1 MEAGRT
7 RLRSAPADSAP
18 GAGPGGRAGH
28 ATEGA
33 ARPLPKVR
41 SASPAREPAQV
52 SETGVLRAERGQAAA
67 PGASHARQDRV
78 TRARAPGARF
88 DNDGHWNLRRSAC
101 RPPCAPP
108 SSESNDR
115 RGFGAPAEARPCSAS
130 VERLDRAGLVGT
142 RRCKRSCGRCGP
154 GDPVEAPTG
163 GLRSETWSHRLL
175 PRQDQP
181 SRTHSTRRAVICF
194 GSVGFTSGAWA
205 CAVA

>member
-1 MEAGRT
+1 MWGGPRFS
-7 RLRSAPADSAP
+7 RPAPNRAL
-18 GAGPGGRAGH
+18 GAGPGSRAQRSI
-28 ATEGA
+28 EGTTG
-33 ARPLPKVR
+33 PLR
-41 SASPAREPAQV
+41 SLRFASSAREPAQV
-52 SETGVLRAERGQAAA
+52 SEIGVLRAECGHVAA

-88 DNDGHWNLRRSAC
+88 DNDGHWNLRRRAC

-163 GLRSETWSHRLL
+163 GLRSETWSHR
-175 PRQDQP
+175 PGIRTAVSVVKYTGWP
-181 SRTHSTRRAVICF
+181 YTRIISKGSRTVSANPI
-194 GSVGFTSGAWA
+194 
-205 CAVA
+205 